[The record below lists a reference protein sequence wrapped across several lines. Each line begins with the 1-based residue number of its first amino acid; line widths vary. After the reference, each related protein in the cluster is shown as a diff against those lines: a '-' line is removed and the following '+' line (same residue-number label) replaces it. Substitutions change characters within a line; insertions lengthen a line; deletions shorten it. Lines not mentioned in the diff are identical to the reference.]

1 MLYTYTTK
9 RLILKILAEG
19 AANLTTDFFLRNRDF
34 FSPWETNYP
43 EEYFTVPYQRRLL
56 AAEMTGFLRSQSV
69 RYYLFL
75 PERRTPIGTVSFQHI
90 RPWPDASCQLGYRLD
105 QEYTGCGYMSE
116 ALLCL
121 IPKVFFHY
129 RLHRMEANILPS
141 NLASIR
147 LIERMN
153 FTLEGTARGRYQI
166 GETFQ
171 DHLRYSL
178 LSDDPFP
185 AG

>member
-9 RLILKILAEG
+9 RLVLKILGEESAGPVTE
-19 AANLTTDFFLRNRDF
+19 FFTRNRSF
-34 FSPWETNYP
+34 FSPWEASHHQ
-43 EEYFTVPYQRRLL
+43 EYFSIPYQRRIL
-56 AAEMTGFLRSQSV
+56 AAETAGFLHAQFV

-75 PERRTPIGTVSFQHI
+75 PWAGLPIGTASFQHI
-90 RPWPDASCQLGYRLD
+90 RPWPDASCQVGYRLD

-116 ALLCL
+116 ALTCL
-121 IPKVFFHY
+121 IPKVFFYY
-129 RLHRMEANILPS
+129 RLHRIEADILPS
-141 NLASIR
+141 NIASIR

-153 FTLEGTARGRYQI
+153 FTLEGTARGRYLI
-166 GETFQ
+166 GEKYQ

-185 AG
+185 SA